1 MNTLT
6 IKGMHCDA
14 CKKLITMELEDAG
27 LQDYVTSLE
36 LSGENMGA
44 LTLSDSVSEE
54 DKNRI
59 REVINAMEGYT
70 VV

>member
-27 LQDYVTSLE
+27 LNQHVASIELGNNNVGRLCLRDGTESEVLNNIKKVLNGMKDYSIE
-36 LSGENMGA
+36 
-44 LTLSDSVSEE
+44 
-54 DKNRI
+54 
-59 REVINAMEGYT
+59 
-70 VV
+70 